1 MKDGIRHD
9 NLIIYLFIISIIF
22 MACGMGLD
30 TCMDKS
36 LSTSESV
43 VMSQTF
49 EVGDSLQNVQLQ
61 ENNYALKFIRE
72 YKNSSRSKVYG
83 KRNVLL
89 IVILI
94 ILLGIFRIVQYM
106 RGLCHAK
113 FNRYKAFIIA
123 YIHDMDGR
131 KRLLWS

>member
-1 MKDGIRHD
+1 MKDRIRHD

-72 YKNSSRSKVYG
+72 YKNSSRSKFYG
-83 KRNVLL
+83 RSVLL
-89 IVILI
+89 LIILT

-106 RGLCHAK
+106 RGLYHAK
-113 FNRYKAFIIA
+113 FNRYKAFVIG
-123 YIHDMDGR
+123 YIHDTDGR
-131 KRLLWS
+131 KRLSWS